1 MSRKHFFM
9 GNPKARGV
17 DPDND
22 TNTTVEGV
30 AKSGAVSD
38 QGTVA
43 HTEHW
48 AGQVDANVRPN
59 PIRVKITNKE
69 NG

>member
-1 MSRKHFFM
+1 MARKYFFM

-22 TNTTVEGV
+22 TNTVVDGV
-30 AKSGAVSD
+30 AKSGKVSD

-48 AGQVDANVRPN
+48 SGQVDANVTPN
-59 PIRVKITNKE
+59 PVSMKIKTQR